1 MMKACL
7 LVLILSLCAGLSTP
21 TIAQP
26 DAFKDIGPAFKNSA
40 LEAAVGARLRFNKT
54 LFWETI
60 EIKASD
66 GIVTLSGT
74 VSTEERMN
82 VALKIASET
91 HGVNRVINTL
101 SIAK

>member
-1 MMKACL
+1 MKTCL
-7 LVLILSLCAGLSTP
+7 LAVMLSLVAGLP
-21 TIAQP
+21 PKAVAQP
-26 DAFKDIGPAFKNSA
+26 DAFRDIGPAFKNSV
-40 LEAAVGARLRFNKT
+40 LEAAVGVRLRFNKA

-66 GIVTLSGT
+66 GIVTLSGA

-82 VALKIASET
+82 IALKIASET
-91 HGVNRVINTL
+91 QGVNRVVNTL

>member
-1 MMKACL
+1 MKACL
-7 LVLILSLCAGLSTP
+7 LAAMLSLVAGLSP
-21 TIAQP
+21 KAVAQP
-26 DAFKDIGPAFKNSA
+26 DAFKDIGPAFKNSV
-40 LEAAVGARLRFNKT
+40 LEAAVGVRLRFNKA

-82 VALKIASET
+82 IALKIASET
-91 HGVNRVINTL
+91 QGVNRVVNTL